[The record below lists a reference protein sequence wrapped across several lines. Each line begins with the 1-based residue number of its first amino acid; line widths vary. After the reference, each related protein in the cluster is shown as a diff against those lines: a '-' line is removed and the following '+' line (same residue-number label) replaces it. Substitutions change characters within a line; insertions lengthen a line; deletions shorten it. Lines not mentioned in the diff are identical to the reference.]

1 MNEENQA
8 IEEAFLL
15 EPVKRFCSQCGAE
28 IPKEWD
34 NQEHF
39 GTCPS
44 CKRGNHFITGNVVR
58 DRAEEQERERRAK
71 NNLLRTFGVCRYDEK
86 GRKKEIVLPN
96 LARLIMNEHGYY
108 FLTLKD
114 TGEIY
119 RYNGSYYEADGD
131 IVIKNKVQY
140 YLDTD
145 STEHYKNEVVGFI
158 RDETY
163 LDRGVFNQNINLI
176 NVKNGVYDITTKT
189 LLPHSSDYHFLN
201 EIPVNYNPNSTCPKI
216 NNFFITIL
224 REEDILLL
232 LEVFGYCLYRDYFIQ
247 KAVLLVGGGS
257 NGKTT
262 VIILMRIMLSDSNV
276 TSISLK
282 DLNENRFAS
291 SNLYGKLANLHAE
304 QFDTTLHKTGKFKML
319 TGGDLMGAEKKH
331 KDHFNFVNYAK
342 LIFSANQVPE
352 TKDETEAFFRRWIII
367 TFPYRF
373 VDEDSEV
380 NNTTTFKKNPKIIND
395 LTTEEEME
403 GLLKWSLEGLERLL
417 QQNKFSY
424 SKTTEETMDYYQRL
438 SNPVTAFV
446 KDELEVNPQFYIVK
460 DDLFEEYKDFIQR
473 NKLDILPKQIFSM
486 KLQQQ
491 PIPLQDYR
499 PKMQGKRPRC
509 WKGIRCTMKEEINH
523 HVENE
528 DGVEGTQGKEWF

>member
-1 MNEENQA
+1 MNEENLA

-15 EPVKRFCSQCGAE
+15 ESAKRFCFQCRAE

-44 CKRGNHFITGNVVR
+44 CKRGNYFITGNSVR

-71 NNLLRTFGVCRYDEK
+71 NNLLGTYGVFQYDEK
-86 GRKKEIVLPN
+86 GRKKDIILPN
-96 LARLIMNEHGYY
+96 LARLIMNEHGYH

-119 RYNGSYYEADGD
+119 RYNGSFYEPDGD

-145 STEHYKNEVVGFI
+145 STEHHKNEVVGFI

-163 LDRGVFNQNINLI
+163 IDRGVFNQNINFI

-189 LLPHSSDYHFLN
+189 LLPHSSDYHFLY
-201 EIPVNYNPNSTCPKI
+201 EIRVNYNPNATCPNI
-216 NNFFITIL
+216 NKFFITVL

-232 LEVFGYCLYRDYFIQ
+232 LEVFGFCLYRIYSIQ

-262 VIILMRIMLSDSNV
+262 VLILMRKMLGENNV
-276 TSISLK
+276 ASISLK

-304 QFDTTLHKTGKFKML
+304 QFDTTLYKTGKFKML
-319 TGGDLMGAEKKH
+319 TGGDLTGGEKKF
-331 KDHFNFVNYAK
+331 KNPFNFVNYAK

-380 NNTTTFKKNPKIIND
+380 DNTTAFKKNPNIIND
-395 LTTEEEME
+395 LTTEEELE
-403 GLLKWSLEGLERLL
+403 GLLKQSLEGLERLL
-417 QQNKFSY
+417 QQGKFSY
-424 SKTTEETMDYYQRL
+424 SKTTEEIMDYYQRL

-446 KDELEVNPQFYIVK
+446 KDELEVNPQCYIVK
-460 DDLFEEYKDFIQR
+460 DDLFEEYKNYAQR
-473 NKLDILPKQIFSM
+473 NKLDILPKQTFSM
-486 KLQQQ
+486 KLQSQ

-509 WKGIRCTMKEEINH
+509 WKGIRCTVREEINH
-523 HVENE
+523 HVESE
-528 DGVEGTQGKEWF
+528 DEAEEIQEKKWF

>member
-1 MNEENQA
+1 
-8 IEEAFLL
+8 
-15 EPVKRFCSQCGAE
+15 
-28 IPKEWD
+28 
-34 NQEHF
+34 
-39 GTCPS
+39 
-44 CKRGNHFITGNVVR
+44 
-58 DRAEEQERERRAK
+58 
-71 NNLLRTFGVCRYDEK
+71 
-86 GRKKEIVLPN
+86 
-96 LARLIMNEHGYY
+96 MNEHGYH

-119 RYNGSYYEADGD
+119 RYNGSFYEPDGD

-145 STEHYKNEVVGFI
+145 STEHHKNEVVGFI

-163 LDRGVFNQNINLI
+163 IDRGVFNQNINFI

-189 LLPHSSDYHFLN
+189 LLPHSSDYHFLY
-201 EIPVNYNPNSTCPKI
+201 EIRVNYNPNATCPNI
-216 NNFFITIL
+216 NKFFITVL

-232 LEVFGYCLYRDYFIQ
+232 LEVFGFCLYRIYSIQ

-262 VIILMRIMLSDSNV
+262 VLILMRKMLGENNV
-276 TSISLK
+276 ASISLK

-304 QFDTTLHKTGKFKML
+304 QFDTTLYKTGKFKML
-319 TGGDLMGAEKKH
+319 TGGDLTGGEKKF
-331 KDHFNFVNYAK
+331 KNPFNFVNYAK

-380 NNTTTFKKNPKIIND
+380 DNTTAFKKNPNIIND
-395 LTTEEEME
+395 LTTEEELE
-403 GLLKWSLEGLERLL
+403 GLLKQSLEGLERLL
-417 QQNKFSY
+417 QQGKFSY
-424 SKTTEETMDYYQRL
+424 SKTTEEIMDYYQRL

-446 KDELEVNPQFYIVK
+446 KDELEVNPQCYIVK
-460 DDLFEEYKDFIQR
+460 DDLFEEYKNYAQR
-473 NKLDILPKQIFSM
+473 NKLDILPKQTFSM
-486 KLQQQ
+486 KLQSQ

-509 WKGIRCTMKEEINH
+509 WKGIRCTVREEINH
-523 HVENE
+523 HVESE
-528 DGVEGTQGKEWF
+528 DEAEEIQEKKWF